1 MAGPEGFRLPP
12 EVDIDNRR
20 SLKTTERYDEQHL
33 KESRR
38 EGRALM
44 KLHKVITNN
53 YFHYM
58 YSYQSLE
65 IANIVIDFGF
75 LIGLNFWS
83 DKIQYGMR
91 AYPSLSF
98 VKRLGEVKWLEFH
111 IVGSDYGTED
121 LMPPYHIYLCQ
132 YYKVFGIH
140 FLFQTKDI
148 PVNHKNNEYKP
159 TQSLLYLKTISALIE
174 NDKDTLELLKK
185 GW

>member
-1 MAGPEGFRLPP
+1 
-12 EVDIDNRR
+12 
-20 SLKTTERYDEQHL
+20 
-33 KESRR
+33 
-38 EGRALM
+38 
-44 KLHKVITNN
+44 
-53 YFHYM
+53 M

-65 IANIVIDFGF
+65 IANIVNDFGF

-98 VKRLGEVKWLEFH
+98 VKRLGEVKWLELH

-148 PVNHKNNEYKP
+148 PVNHKNKEYKP